1 MKVEVPN
8 SSQFDLQQEKPSK
21 TDLVK
26 DIQKVYASGSSSL
39 VSVSPVS
46 DLNGQENYIWLG
58 NAYVFATNAIQP
70 LYGQIS
76 NIFGRRY
83 PMIFSVALFALGS
96 GIVGGANTLAMF
108 IAGRLVQGIGAG
120 GMIMLIDL
128 IVCDLVPLRE
138 RSTYLGIV
146 LGACAVGTLI
156 GPVIGGAI
164 VSRTSWKWVFWINLP
179 VCAVTLA
186 VIIPFLRVSW
196 KKSPTWK
203 HSLARI
209 DYLGNAIFI
218 ASITSILLGVIQ
230 GGVVYPWGSWRT
242 ILPIIL
248 GCLGWVVFFVQQ
260 AYCVEPTMPLRLFAH
275 RTAATVYFLD
285 FIISILLEWCI
296 YVLPLYFQSQLAAS
310 PLKSGIDILPINGF
324 MIPSAGIAGALLT
337 KTGKY
342 KPLHWIGFALL
353 AIATGLFS
361 TMTSTSSKAAWVCF
375 QILAAIGIGFPLT
388 TQLPAIQAVLP
399 ESDTAIS
406 TSTYSFIRSF
416 GFVWGAT
423 IPSIVFNSRINAV
436 LDNIT
441 DEDVRTSLANGGAYA
456 YANNVKQLSGQTLQ
470 QTLGVYASALRTVW
484 YVGLAF
490 SLLGFLFVFVEKH
503 VDMRVTLDT
512 EFGLE
517 GVEKDKSAT
526 GQGINAA

>member
-1 MKVEVPN
+1 MKEEVPN
-8 SSQFDLQQEKPSK
+8 SSQSDLKSEKPSQIHLLKDKEIVVKSNLTPK
-21 TDLVK
+21 TEVPQTPTKLEETSTPKGVRFWL
-26 DIQKVYASGSSSL
+26 IFLGICLAGFVSSTDATIIFIAL
-39 VSVSPVS
+39 PTITRE
-46 DLNGQENYIWLG
+46 LNGQENSIWLG
-58 NAYVFATNAIQP
+58 NAYVFATTAIQP

-96 GIVGGANTLAMF
+96 GIAGGAHTSAMF
-108 IAGRLVQGIGAG
+108 IAGRLVQGMGAG

-179 VCAVTLA
+179 VCALTLA

-218 ASITSILLGVIQ
+218 ASITSILLGLIQ
-230 GGVVYPWGSWRT
+230 GG
-242 ILPIIL
+242 
-248 GCLGWVVFFVQQ
+248 
-260 AYCVEPTMPLRLFAH
+260 
-275 RTAATVYFLD
+275 
-285 FIISILLEWCI
+285 
-296 YVLPLYFQSQLAAS
+296 LAAS
-310 PLKSGIDILPINGF
+310 PLQSGINILPINGF
-324 MIPSAGIAGALLT
+324 MIPSAAIAGALLT

-361 TMTSTSSKAAWVCF
+361 TMTSTSSKAAWACF

-416 GFVWGAT
+416 GFVWGAS

-441 DEDVRTSLANGGAYA
+441 DADVRTSLANGGAYA
-456 YANNVKQLSGQTLQ
+456 YANNVKELSGQTLQ
-470 QTLGVYASALRTVW
+470 QTLSVYASALRTVW
-484 YVGLAF
+484 YAGLAF
-490 SLLGFLFVFVEKH
+490 SLLGFLAVFVEKH

-526 GQGINAA
+526 GQDVNAA